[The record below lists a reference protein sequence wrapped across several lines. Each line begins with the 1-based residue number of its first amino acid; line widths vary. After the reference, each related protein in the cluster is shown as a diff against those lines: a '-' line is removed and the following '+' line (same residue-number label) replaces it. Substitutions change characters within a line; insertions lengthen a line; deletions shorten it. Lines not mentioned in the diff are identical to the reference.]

1 MKNTLLA
8 LLLAPALLSGCDSTK
23 PTASATTASADTDLK
38 PEGILNKYWK
48 LVTLE
53 GQAVTMAPD
62 QEQEAY
68 FMLRDSSR
76 VTGFGGCN
84 ALNGGFELNEQQMR
98 LRFTNLLTTLKACPG
113 PDTERGFLDVLNQA
127 DNYTLRGD
135 TLLLNVG
142 RRAPLAVFHAV
153 YFK

>member
-1 MKNTLLA
+1 MKTVLFS
-8 LLLAPALLSGCDSTK
+8 LLLASGLLAGCESVPKGAATPPA
-23 PTASATTASADTDLK
+23 ATSMREKTN
-38 PEGILNKYWK
+38 GIQNKYWK

-53 GQAVTMAPD
+53 GQAVTMAPG
-62 QEQEAY
+62 QEREAY

-84 ALNGGFELNEQQMR
+84 VLNGSYELNESQLR
-98 LRFTNLLTTLKACPG
+98 LRFANLLTTLKSCPG
-113 PDTERGFLDVLNQA
+113 PDHERGFLDVLNQA
-127 DNYTLRGD
+127 DNYTLRAD

-153 YFK
+153 YF

>member
-1 MKNTLLA
+1 MRKLLLTLSVVSVLLA
-8 LLLAPALLSGCDSTK
+8 SCESTK
-23 PTASATTASADTDLK
+23 QATPTTTVDTRPK
-38 PEGILNKYWK
+38 PEGIRNKYWK

-53 GQAVTMAPD
+53 GRAVAMAPS
-62 QEQEAY
+62 QERKAY

-84 ALNGGFELNEQQMR
+84 VLNGSYELNESQLR
-98 LRFTNLLTTLKACPG
+98 LRFVNMLTTMRACPG
-113 PDTERGFLDVLNQA
+113 PDSERSFLEVLNQTN
-127 DNYTLRGD
+127 NYTLRGD

-153 YFK
+153 YF